1 MSEAKQQLHPGTRN
15 VMNDIVDKLHR
26 VIAEKKAFQ
35 DHAVEVLAEA
45 LCQSDYYYENHY
57 FHFKWGDE
65 IEESK
70 NRFRAEAREMLGI
83 KEGENGRI

>member
-35 DHAVEVLAEA
+35 DHAVEVLT
-45 LCQSDYYYENHY
+45 QVIWNDYGYYRCTL
-57 FHFKWGDE
+57 
-65 IEESK
+65 EESK
-70 NRFRAEAREMLGI
+70 VKARELLGI
-83 KEGENGRI
+83 KGGENGRI